1 MQYEPQWPLPPP
13 QSPFMPYP
21 QTDPCPMLARM
32 YASPFT
38 GVPPYTRPAPAGG
51 GAHESAQNDAAQA
64 AAAAQATREALE
76 AALRRA
82 GPLLGQAVI
91 ALPLLDPL
99 VAELEG
105 ARAACNA
112 ALADCAPP
120 APPQAARRAAPRATA
135 PGCRACAGKHEAHTC
150 GKARKAGDKAPK
162 VPKPRPVEDLIFES
176 LPDDMAKRTFSR
188 VRDVDGEEV
197 TETYFGIG
205 WQPSAAELAEHALP
219 AGPRKSAKVELTK
232 HTYPYVCAFAKKEGM
247 TLSGRAHGQATGEEG
262 DETWSHNHYLQQVI
276 ARPRL
281 APSAP
286 SNTHLASLRL

>member
-1 MQYEPQWPLPPP
+1 M
-13 QSPFMPYP
+13 
-21 QTDPCPMLARM
+21 
-32 YASPFT
+32 
-38 GVPPYTRPAPAGG
+38 
-51 GAHESAQNDAAQA
+51 
-64 AAAAQATREALE
+64 
-76 AALRRA
+76 
-82 GPLLGQAVI
+82 
-91 ALPLLDPL
+91 
-99 VAELEG
+99 
-105 ARAACNA
+105 
-112 ALADCAPP
+112 
-120 APPQAARRAAPRATA
+120 
-135 PGCRACAGKHEAHTC
+135 
-150 GKARKAGDKAPK
+150 
-162 VPKPRPVEDLIFES
+162 PKPRPVEDLIFES

-286 SNTHLASLRL
+286 IAPTPHLLCNVVVLCHDNVALLGPDLTHLEVATPPH